1 MGDTMEFRHF
11 FLNHCDARKTGLIDL
26 HCNSKVHFCLCG
38 YYSAFPSSTST
49 LLVLLCSLPP
59 PPAPSGEH
67 HRQSHSH
74 QGIPRGSSQPQGHLA
89 CGDRGCA
96 RARGVG
102 QDQPGEVP
110 QGRAVH
116 DRRAPVPAY
125 WDRRGL
131 QAASGQRQLAP
142 GRGRPG
148 LRGRAGE
155 DSHRRCPQAHARP
168 AEQRWR
174 Q

>member
-1 MGDTMEFRHF
+1 MQERQGS
-11 FLNHCDARKTGLIDL
+11 LICTVTL
-26 HCNSKVHFCLCG
+26 KCIFVCVVITVHSHHPLP
-38 YYSAFPSSTST
+38 PSSFS
-49 LLVLLCSLPP
+49 SAPSPPP

-67 HRQSHSH
+67 HRQPHSH